1 MNSCKVILLLGMALL
16 LSACSKTYT
25 PAPNATGQQIFQ
37 QACAECHKADNKETP
52 GMIFILSPE
61 QANVAF
67 IAETLHRRSLLMP
80 EFPNIKNTQMQIL
93 SEYVLKH
100 SIIKK

>member
-1 MNSCKVILLLGMALL
+1 MSPRTVILLLGMVLL
-16 LSACSKTYT
+16 LPGCSKTYT

-37 QACAECHKADNKETP
+37 QACAECHKAEHKETP
-52 GMIFILSPE
+52 GMIFILAPE

-67 IAETLHRRSLLMP
+67 IGETLHRRSLLMP
-80 EFPNIKNTQMQIL
+80 EFPNIKDAQLQIL
-93 SEYVLKH
+93 SEYVLNH